1 MSEETL
7 GQRIRRLREARNIS
21 QVALARQ
28 IHASTNAINLLE
40 LDRIYDPHWQRLIL
54 IADTLGVSL
63 DYLAGRTDDP
73 TVSPSPKRPRSRKAA
88 PVG

>member
-40 LDRIYDPHWQRLIL
+40 LDHIYDPHWQRLIL
-54 IADTLGVSL
+54 IAETLEVSL

-73 TVSPSPKRPRSRKAA
+73 TVPPKRPRPRKTA